1 MQKEHKKLPPTES
14 RVYDTNQDSIY
25 GDNSNLDSIYSD
37 LWW

>member
-25 GDNSNLDSIYSD
+25 GDLR
-37 LWW
+37 W